1 MNHKFDAVIFDMD
14 GTLIEPLLDFQAI
27 RAELGISTADGILEA
42 IEKMPAGDA
51 VQAHQVLLSHE
62 LAAAARAKLM
72 PGAIELLTDIRL
84 AGLTTALLTR
94 NAAGP
99 MRIVLD
105 KFFTGDTA
113 FDITW
118 SREDGPI
125 KPEPDG
131 VLKACDQLGVTV
143 QRVCCVGDFY
153 YDIAAA
159 NNAGATSVLL
169 DRTAKCDF
177 ADQADYVIRN
187 LQEMRGVLGI

>member
-1 MNHKFDAVIFDMD
+1 MSRKFDAVIFDMD
-14 GTLIEPLLDFQAI
+14 GTLIESLLDFQAI

-42 IEKMPAGDA
+42 IEKMAAGDA

-62 LAAAARAKLM
+62 LAAAARASLM
-72 PGAIELLTDIRL
+72 PGAIELLTAIRQ
-84 AGLTTALLTR
+84 AGLKTALLTR
-94 NAAGP
+94 NAAQA

-105 KFFTGDTA
+105 KFFTGATA

-131 VLKACDQLGVTV
+131 ILKACDQLDATV
-143 QRVCCVGDFY
+143 DRVCCVGDFY

-159 NNAGATSVLL
+159 NTAGATSVLL
-169 DRTAKCDF
+169 DRRSKCDF
-177 ADQADYVIRN
+177 ADQADYVIKS
-187 LQEMRGVLGI
+187 LGELTGVLAI